1 METTE
6 PKPEPSFAR
15 KLLKPR
21 LDWLLVC
28 LPILLALELFA
39 HDRHTIIFFVACA
52 AVIPLAGWLGRAT
65 EHLAERTSEGIGGLL
80 NATFGN
86 AAEMIIAI
94 SALRRGLNEVVKASI
109 TGSIIGNI
117 LLVLGVSFLVGGVKW
132 KEQRFN
138 AVGARVQATLL
149 TLAAVALVAPA
160 AFHYIGGPRLEAR
173 EEQLSLAI
181 CGVLI
186 VAYGL
191 GLFFTLHTHKKHFSG
206 HSAEVGEAERE
217 GHGEPWSLGRSFA
230 VLLGSTALIA
240 LVAEVMVA
248 SVEATA
254 DHLGMNDVFI
264 GVMVVAVVGN
274 AAEHSTAIL
283 MAAKNRMDLALTI
296 AVGSSI
302 QIALFVAPVLIFL
315 SFFVAPTPINLVFTP
330 AEVLAVVIAVAAT
343 SQIAGDGE
351 SNWLEGVLLLAV
363 YIVLGIVF
371 FFLPV

>member
-1 METTE
+1 MNA
-6 PKPEPSFAR
+6 KS
-15 KLLKPR
+15 LLKPR

-28 LPILLALELFA
+28 VPILLGFELFA
-39 HDRHTIIFFVACA
+39 HQAHTTIFFIACA

-65 EHLAERTSEGIGGLL
+65 EHLAERTSDGIGGLL

-94 SALRRGLNEVVKASI
+94 SAMRRGLNEVVKASL
-109 TGSIIGNI
+109 TGSIIGNV
-117 LLVLGVSFLVGGVKW
+117 LLVLGVSFLTGGLKW

-181 CGVLI
+181 CVVLI

-191 GLFFTLHTHKKHFSG
+191 GLLFTLHTHKGLFSS

-217 GHGEPWSLGRSFA
+217 GHGEPWSIGRSMA
-230 VLLGSTALIA
+230 VLLGSTAMIA
-240 LVAEVMVA
+240 WVAEVMVG

-254 DHLGMNDVFI
+254 EHLGMNDVFI

-302 QIALFVAPVLIFL
+302 QIALFVAPVLVFL
-315 SFFVAPTPINLVFTP
+315 SFFLSPTPINLVFTP
-330 AEVLAVVIAVAAT
+330 AEVLAVVIAVAVT

-363 YIVLGIVF
+363 YVVLGIVF